1 MTRLTRSGTIG
12 RWLFAAATT
21 AVLVALGIS
30 QALAVGRLPASLSQ
44 GPTVVVESQSGEFPS
59 VSGDGRF
66 VVYVGRPPIATEE
79 RTSTVWLR
87 DRSNGGE
94 VELTQPVQGVRL
106 GNSVFPVISG
116 DGCFVAV
123 ITEMPYDLFRDDDTE
138 GRWDVY
144 RMKLPNCGG
153 PLNSWEL
160 ISSNAFRGDDT
171 GAADNVD
178 PRFPPAIS
186 GAGSVL
192 AYTHQFDASQ
202 TDLVGVIVVD
212 LTVPA
217 GQPGHAL
224 PVAGTPTEAPNTPFR
239 YVGLREPSVSD
250 DGQFVAFTSD
260 ANSSKPAADWS
271 SGQVPGDY
279 ASSQVYVWDRL
290 NPDPNSAVK
299 RASLGPDSLANGVA
313 GSPAISADGTYVA
326 FQSTA
331 VNLVIGA
338 SLPPCI
344 NACPPQIYRYNRVDG
359 TIVLVNRVPASL
371 STQIIGSDLGA
382 TQPAISSDGSQ
393 IAFITRSTNLLT
405 TRPSVGGAASDGDV
419 LVSNVDLAE
428 IYRASVM
435 PDGVTPAPAANS
447 HPKLSST
454 GRVVVFDTLAGS
466 AFAPAGTVS
475 ATPLRQVIGITQQ
488 PHLSIADID
497 VGTGMVGLP
506 GAEWFTT
513 LYNAGPGSFVPSKV
527 QSTNHDFGITFGQ
540 CVDGYAVPPGKSC
553 GVAIILTPSIEG
565 PLSGFIKISETGFG
579 ALSVQARVSGAGG
592 LPALAADQQSYHHFD
607 TLTVNSASDPN
618 TFTISNVSLVQA
630 VITNVSLGG
639 ANPKDFKIVRTRCR
653 NAVLEIAAGCT
664 VDVAFT
670 PKEAGHRSATVGIST
685 DTGQYTSVLVD
696 GDARYTPVIQ
706 AGATDVLAGEEIGI
720 GGSGFAP
727 KATITL
733 LWADG
738 FGQRTTLQTDKG
750 GNFLISMKVAPNERS
765 GDRVLVA
772 QTPGIGT
779 DPASLVLRIKARP
792 LEDFDASSPA
802 WPGA

>member
-1 MTRLTRSGTIG
+1 MTRLTRRGVIG
-12 RWLFAAATT
+12 RWLFAATTT
-21 AVLVALGIS
+21 AVLVALGINHVS
-30 QALAVGRLPASLSQ
+30 AIGRLPASLSQ
-44 GPTVVVESQSGEFPS
+44 GPTVGVESQAGEYPS

-66 VVYVGRPPIATEE
+66 VVYAGPPAVPTED
-79 RTSTVWLR
+79 RISTVWLR

-94 VELTQPVQGVRL
+94 VELTQPVQGVRP

-116 DGCFVAV
+116 DGCYVAV
-123 ITEMPYDLFRDDDTE
+123 ITEMPYDLFRDDDTDD
-138 GRWDVY
+138 RWDVY

-160 ISSNAFRGDDT
+160 ISTNAFRGDDPA
-171 GAADNVD
+171 AADDVD

-186 GAGSVL
+186 GSGSVL
-192 AYTHQFDASQ
+192 AYTHKFDASSEM
-202 TDLVGVIVVD
+202 VGVIVVD

-224 PVAGTPTEAPNTPFR
+224 PVAGTPTEGPNTPFR

-260 ANSSKPAADWS
+260 ANSSKPVADWS
-271 SGQVPGDY
+271 SGQIPGDF

-299 RASLGPDSLANGVA
+299 RASLGPDSLANGDA

-344 NACPPQIYRYNRVDG
+344 NSCPPQIYRYNRVDG
-359 TIVLVNRVPASL
+359 TIVLVSRVPASL
-371 STQIIGSDLGA
+371 STQIVGSDLGA

-419 LVSNVDLAE
+419 MVSNVDMAE

-435 PDGVTPAPAANS
+435 PDGVTPAPAANA

-466 AFAPAGTVS
+466 AFSPVGAPSPTS
-475 ATPLRQVIGITQQ
+475 SRQVVGITQQ
-488 PHLSIADID
+488 PQLSIADID

-553 GVAIILTPSIEG
+553 GVAVILTPTVEG
-565 PLSGFIKISETGFG
+565 PISGFIKISESGFG
-579 ALSVQARVSGAGG
+579 ALSVQARVTGAGG
-592 LPALAADQQSYHHFD
+592 LPALTADQGSYHHFD
-607 TLTVNSASDPN
+607 TLTVGAASDPN
-618 TFTISNVSLVQA
+618 TFTVSNVSFVQA
-630 VITNVSLGG
+630 VITRISLGG

-670 PKEAGHRSATVGIST
+670 PKQAGHLSATVGVST
-685 DTGQYTSVLVD
+685 DTGQYTSFLVD
-696 GDARYTPVIQ
+696 GDAHYTPVIQ
-706 AGATDVLAGEEIGI
+706 AGATDVVAGNEIGI

-727 KATITL
+727 SATVTL

-738 FGQRTTLQTDKG
+738 FGERTMLQTDKG
-750 GNFLISMKVAPNERS
+750 GNFLISMKIAQNERS

-772 QTPGIGT
+772 QTPGAGT

-792 LEDFDASSPA
+792 VDEFDASSPE
-802 WPGA
+802 WPTG